1 MPTQRALQSTLQS
14 GCDFS
19 QEFRFVRPD
28 GEIRW
33 LAEKARIYHDL
44 AGKPSRLIGIT
55 YDITA
60 HKLTE
65 QKLHA
70 SMDELSVLM
79 DTVPAIILIAHD
91 PKCRVIS
98 CGRKAR
104 QLLRLPEGQKEFMP
118 FWEREHFKIFRLMRN
133 GRDLPPEELP
143 LRVAALGHEVRNYEL
158 SVLFK
163 DGATLELIG
172 NAVPLFNNSGG
183 VRGAIGAF
191 VDITMLKNSQTDL
204 EKARID
210 LESRVEQRTDELRRS
225 LEALQGEMQERAR
238 ALEELREKDQLLIQQ
253 SRLAAMGEM
262 INNIAHQW
270 RQPLNSIAL
279 IIQELPVMYRK
290 GAFSGEYLNEMTDK
304 AKNHVFNMSK
314 TIEDF
319 KTFFAPNREKVA
331 FKVTDALAKA
341 LDLLKDGF
349 KILDIE
355 VQVTDADDPVIY
367 GYANEFSQVLINLLL
382 NCRDAFLE
390 QKEAKPRIIKVRIFL
405 QSDKT
410 VITIRD
416 NAGGIPGNIIDKI
429 FDPYFTTKGPDK
441 GTGIGL
447 FMGKTIIERH
457 MHGRLTVQN
466 TEDGVE
472 FRIELAAEPPDDES
486 TSVAHPPLA

>member
-91 PKCRVIS
+91 PNCRVIS

-172 NAVPLFNNSGG
+172 DAVPLFNNSGG

-191 VDITMLKNSQTDL
+191 VAVTMLKNSQTDL

-290 GAFSGEYLNEMTDK
+290 GAFSGEYLNAGVRK
-304 AKNHVFNMSK
+304 RPK
-314 TIEDF
+314 
-319 KTFFAPNREKVA
+319 
-331 FKVTDALAKA
+331 ALAQRVSRP
-341 LDLLKDGF
+341 
-349 KILDIE
+349 ILSCAPI
-355 VQVTDADDPVIY
+355 TA
-367 GYANEFSQVLINLLL
+367 
-382 NCRDAFLE
+382 
-390 QKEAKPRIIKVRIFL
+390 PR
-405 QSDKT
+405 
-410 VITIRD
+410 
-416 NAGGIPGNIIDKI
+416 
-429 FDPYFTTKGPDK
+429 
-441 GTGIGL
+441 
-447 FMGKTIIERH
+447 H
-457 MHGRLTVQN
+457 
-466 TEDGVE
+466 
-472 FRIELAAEPPDDES
+472 
-486 TSVAHPPLA
+486 